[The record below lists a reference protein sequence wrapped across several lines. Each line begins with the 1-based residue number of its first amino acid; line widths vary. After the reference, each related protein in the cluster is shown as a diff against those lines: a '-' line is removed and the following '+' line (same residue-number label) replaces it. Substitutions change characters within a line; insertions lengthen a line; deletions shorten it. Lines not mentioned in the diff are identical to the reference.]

1 MAQKAK
7 RKNKFFVSGTPDY
20 ALIII
25 TIILLLTGLIM
36 LLSASA
42 PASLSENG
50 NSHDIFVKQA
60 KFVGVG
66 VVLMFAASK
75 VNYRKFS
82 SRTWQIIFYILSII
96 FAASVLV
103 FGISSGGAK
112 RWIKIPG
119 VPSFQPSE
127 MIKVLMILFFA
138 AYLPTL
144 KDSVQKVEGFWKKYL
159 VGFLLPVG
167 LLGFILV
174 LIFKLQ
180 NHASVC
186 ILIALIVLVQMFVS
200 GMKIRQFLITGLI
213 AVVVLAGCYG
223 VYTLITNSS
232 EEVELTTTEE
242 EKGFNFRNER
252 IKIWLNPDSNLTGI
266 GWQINQSFYAIG
278 SGGLFGV
285 GLGKSN
291 QKNLYIPEPHNDFIF
306 AVIAEE
312 LGFVGSVSI
321 IILFLL
327 FIWRGLI
334 IAMNATDMMG
344 TLIAIGVTALIGLE
358 ALINV
363 AVVTGTIP
371 VTGMPLPFFSYGGTA
386 LIINLIAVGLLLSVS
401 RGENNN

>member
-1 MAQKAK
+1 MTQKAK

-159 VGFLLPVG
+159 VGFVLPVG

-174 LIFKLQ
+174 LIFTLQ

-200 GMKIRQFLITGLI
+200 GMKIRQFMITGLV
-213 AVVVLAGCYG
+213 AVVILAGCYG
-223 VYTLITNSS
+223 VYTLITKSS
-232 EEVELTTTEE
+232 DEHVTTTEE
-242 EKGFNFRNER
+242 ESGFNFRSER
-252 IKIWLNPDSNLTGI
+252 IKIWLDPDSNLTGT

-358 ALINV
+358 SLINV
-363 AVVTGTIP
+363 AVVTVTIP

>member
-66 VVLMFAASK
+66 IVFMFAASK
-75 VNYRKFS
+75 INYRKFS
-82 SRTWQIIFYILSII
+82 SRTWQIIFYILSIA

-127 MIKVLMILFFA
+127 MIKVLMIMFFA
-138 AYLPTL
+138 SYLPTL

-159 VGFLLPVG
+159 VGFVLPVG

-200 GMKIRQFLITGLI
+200 GMKIRQFMITGLV
-213 AVVVLAGCYG
+213 AVVILAGCYG

-232 EEVELTTTEE
+232 EENVATTEE
-242 EKGFNFRNER
+242 ESGFNFRSER
-252 IKIWLNPDSNLTGI
+252 IKIWLDPDSNLTGT

>member
-66 VVLMFAASK
+66 IVFMFAASK
-75 VNYRKFS
+75 INYRKFS
-82 SRTWQIIFYILSII
+82 SRTWQIIFYILSIA

-127 MIKVLMILFFA
+127 MIKVLMIMFFA
-138 AYLPTL
+138 SYLPTL

-159 VGFLLPVG
+159 VGFVLPVG

-200 GMKIRQFLITGLI
+200 GMKIRQFMITGLV
-213 AVVVLAGCYG
+213 AVVILAGCYG

-232 EEVELTTTEE
+232 EENVATTEE
-242 EKGFNFRNER
+242 ESGFNFRSER
-252 IKIWLNPDSNLTGI
+252 IKIWLDPDSNLTGT

-334 IAMNATDMMG
+334 IPMNATDMMG

>member
-66 VVLMFAASK
+66 IVFMFAASK
-75 VNYRKFS
+75 IHYRTFS
-82 SRTWQIIFYILSII
+82 SRTWQIIFYIVSIF
-96 FAASVLV
+96 FAVSVLV

-200 GMKIRQFLITGLI
+200 GMKIRQFMITGLV

-232 EEVELTTTEE
+232 KENIATTEDE
-242 EKGFNFRNER
+242 SGFNFRSER
-252 IKIWLNPDSNLTGI
+252 IKIWLDPDSNLTGT

>member
-66 VVLMFAASK
+66 IVFMFAASK
-75 VNYRKFS
+75 INYRKFS
-82 SRTWQIIFYILSII
+82 SRTWQIIFYIVSIF
-96 FAASVLV
+96 FAVSVLV

-200 GMKIRQFLITGLI
+200 GMKIRQFMITGLV

-232 EEVELTTTEE
+232 KENIATTEDE
-242 EKGFNFRNER
+242 SGFNFRSER
-252 IKIWLNPDSNLTGI
+252 IKIWLDPDSNLTGT